1 MEVILK
7 KDMPGLGYKYDT
19 VKVKAGYGRNY
30 LIPQGV
36 AILANNS
43 NRKMIDENI
52 RQAAHKAEKLKND
65 ALAIAEK
72 VQALDIAIGAKA
84 GESGKIFGAVTSL
97 QISDV
102 LSENGFEVD
111 RRRIKFNAD
120 IKTIGDYVALIE
132 LHKEVTAELN
142 FKVVAE

>member
-7 KDMPGLGYKYDT
+7 QDMPGLGYKYDT

-30 LIPQGV
+30 LIPKGI

-72 VQALDIAIGAKA
+72 IQALNIEIGAKT

-97 QISDV
+97 QMAEV
-102 LSENGFEVD
+102 LSANGFDID
-111 RRRIKFNAD
+111 RRRISFKGD
-120 IKTIGDYVALIE
+120 IKSVGEYVAEVE
-132 LHKEVTAELN
+132 LHREVKAEIN

>member
-30 LIPQGV
+30 LIPQGI

-65 ALAIAEK
+65 ALETAEK
-72 VQALDIAIGAKA
+72 IQALEIEIGTKA

-102 LSENGFEVD
+102 LSANGFEVD
-111 RRRIKFNAD
+111 RRRISFKTE
-120 IKTIGDYVALIE
+120 IKTLGEYVAMIE
-132 LHKEVTAELN
+132 LHREVVAELN

>member
-7 KDMPGLGYKYDT
+7 QDMPGLGYKYDT
-19 VKVKAGYGRNY
+19 VKVKPGYGRNY
-30 LIPQGV
+30 LIPRGI

-65 ALAIAEK
+65 ALEIAEK
-72 VQALDIAIGAKA
+72 IEALAIEIGAKT
-84 GESGKIFGAVTSL
+84 GESGKIFGAVTTL
-97 QISDV
+97 QISDA
-102 LSENGFEVD
+102 LTANGFDVD
-111 RRRIKFNAD
+111 RRRISFNGE
-120 IKTIGDYVALIE
+120 IKTVGDYEASVE
-132 LHKEVTAELN
+132 LHKEVKANLK